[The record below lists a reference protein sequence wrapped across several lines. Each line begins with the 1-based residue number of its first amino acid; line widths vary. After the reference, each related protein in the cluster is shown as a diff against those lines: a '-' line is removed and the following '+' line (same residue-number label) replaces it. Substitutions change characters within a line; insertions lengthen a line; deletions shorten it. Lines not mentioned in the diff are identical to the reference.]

1 MATSANPTPI
11 TQLPVGS
18 VQLTDVYP
26 AVDVTDTDESNTGT
40 TKKYTIADLKSTLV
54 TTTYSNKR
62 SCLVATTANLS
73 ATYSDGEDPA
83 NPGVGA
89 TLVNSG
95 SLAAFSVD
103 GVSPAINSRILV
115 KDQTTTSQNGI
126 YTLTTVGSG
135 SVAWVLTR
143 AIDYNAGTEAA
154 TPDDEIN
161 QGDFVV
167 IVQGTTNALT
177 EWAQT
182 QAGPFT
188 VGTTSIVFAA
198 VDSSTIGGI
207 IPLSKGG
214 TNKNITADNG
224 AIVYCDAN
232 SFELLASVATAG
244 KVLQSGASSAPA
256 WSTPTY
262 PSASGSAGVILRS
275 NGTNNVY
282 STSTFAD
289 TYTINTILYAGT
301 ANQISGLASANSA
314 LLTTNQTG
322 VPALTG
328 PFTNGQLII
337 GSTGA
342 RPVVANLTAGTGIT
356 ISNSAGGITINST
369 GSGMATVEVT
379 GTTQA
384 MAINTRYIANNAALV
399 TLTLPAVAAI
409 GDTIIVNGKGAGG
422 WRIAQ
427 NASGQINVGAIASTA
442 GVGGHVDSTNR
453 FDTITISCIT
463 ANNIW
468 TFEAGIGSY
477 SIT

>member
-1 MATSANPTPI
+1 MANSSNPTPI
-11 TQLPVGS
+11 TQLPVGN
-18 VQLTDVYP
+18 VALTDVYP
-26 AVDVTDTDESNTGT
+26 AVDVTDHSESSTGT

-62 SCLVATTANLS
+62 SCLVATTANLN
-73 ATYSDGEDPA
+73 ATYLNGEVLS
-83 NPGVGA
+83 NPGLGA
-89 TLVNSG
+89 TLVNAG
-95 SLAAFSVD
+95 LLAAFSCD
-103 GVSPAINSRILV
+103 GITPAVGDRILV
-115 KDQTTTSQNGI
+115 KDQTAALQNGI
-126 YTLTTVGSG
+126 YTLTTLGSG
-135 SVAWVLTR
+135 SVPWVLTR
-143 AIDYNAGTEAA
+143 AVDYDAGTSLA

-167 IVQGTTNALT
+167 IVQGTSNALT
-177 EWAQT
+177 EWAQIN
-182 QAGPFT
+182 AGPFT
-188 VGTTSIVFAA
+188 VGTTPINFSA

-214 TNKNITADNG
+214 TNKNITSDNG

-232 SFELLASVATAG
+232 SFELLAHVTTAG
-244 KVLQSGASSAPA
+244 KVLQSGNAAAPT

-262 PSASGSAGVILRS
+262 PSASGTSGVLLRS
-275 NGTNNVY
+275 DGTNNIY

-289 TYTINTILYAGT
+289 TYTINTILYAGS
-301 ANQISGLASANSA
+301 ANTVSGLATANSA
-314 LLTTNQTG
+314 IFTTNQSG

-328 PFTNGQLII
+328 SLTNGQLVI

-369 GSGMATVEVT
+369 GSGVATVEVT

-384 MAINTRYIANNAALV
+384 MAINTRYIANNAGLV
-399 TLTLPAVAAI
+399 TFTLPSTAAI
-409 GDTIIVNGKGAGG
+409 GDTIIVVGKGAGG
-422 WRIAQ
+422 WRIAA
-427 NASGQINVGAIASTA
+427 NASGQIHVGAIASTA
-442 GVGGHVDSTNR
+442 TTGTVSSTNQY
-453 FDTITISCIT
+453 DSITISCIT